1 MDQISWSFLTFSSLT
16 EKNWQL
22 GTCFSGSC
30 RCQEVTIIERFK
42 QEAIYGLSAGT
53 KISGHCREVAI
64 VGSWLLVEVQL

>member
-16 EKNWQL
+16 EKNWQS
-22 GTCFSGSC
+22 GTCFSGT
-30 RCQEVTIIERFK
+30 VAVIERFK